1 MTINA
6 PRTTPDKYIA
16 FGGDKAKKNSYR
28 SQYAL
33 PASSQITP
41 WINSR
46 FTAED
51 LTNAVANKRLTFND
65 LNFVPEDGTGQSY
78 EMFPGRGR
86 FDFFTDYDYE
96 LGRPAIPAFPEEQPD
111 FDPYWN
117 ELYLNSPVIPPS
129 DKSKNPFPRLANPD
143 PNGYLQQMMEQGM
156 TPLIGSFPELI
167 NENPQP
173 STSV

>member
-16 FGGDKAKKNSYR
+16 FGGDKTKKNSFR
-28 SQYAL
+28 TQYSF
-33 PASSQITP
+33 PAASQITP

-46 FTAED
+46 FTADD
-51 LTNAVANKRLTFND
+51 LTIAISNKRLNFND
-65 LNFVPEDGTGQSY
+65 LNFVPEDGSEQAY

-86 FDFFTDYDYE
+86 FDSFVDYDYE
-96 LGRPAIPAFPEEQPD
+96 LGRPAIAAFPEEQPD

-129 DKSKNPFPRLANPD
+129 DKSKNPFPRSANPD
-143 PNGYLQQMMEQGM
+143 PNGYLEQMMAEGL
-156 TPLIGSFPELI
+156 TPLISPFPELI
-167 NENPQP
+167 NENPQA